1 MKTYRIKEF
10 AGNLGVT
17 EKTLR
22 HYEKYKIVEPSVDES
37 NGYRSYNFRDAE
49 RILVSRRFSSMEFW
63 LRSGCGSWRM
73 NWGGLREAPT
83 EGLSGKEMSGG
94 LSGM

>member
-49 RILVSRRFSSMEFW
+49 RILVSRR
-63 LRSGCGSWRM
+63 
-73 NWGGLREAPT
+73 
-83 EGLSGKEMSGG
+83 
-94 LSGM
+94 

>member
-10 AGNLGVT
+10 ARNVGVT

-22 HYEKYKIVEPSVDES
+22 HYEKFKIVEPSVDEA

-49 RILVSRRFSSMEFW
+49 RILVSKRFSSMEFFGERDVQAEV
-63 LRSGCGSWRM
+63 L
-73 NWGGLREAPT
+73 T
-83 EGLSGKEMSGG
+83 EGLYSKEKNGG
-94 LSGM
+94 LSTM